1 VNRADPSLTG
11 REIVTA
17 LTVGYEVGLRVGN
30 AATTSPFFSTDFI
43 RSTMDGATCLP

>member
-1 VNRADPSLTG
+1 LTG

-30 AATTSPFFSTDFI
+30 AAATSLFLNGFHPQH
-43 RSTMDGATCLP
+43 DGWSDLPP